1 MSRKDNSVVPALRK
15 VLAETFALYF
25 NTHSAHWNV
34 VGPNFTSLHTLF
46 EGQYN
51 ELHASVDDIAERI
64 RALDALAPATLL
76 DLLDP
81 SGVKDGVGKSED
93 AMLKGLM
100 AGHEALIRTL
110 NEGVE
115 VAQEAADEGTA
126 DLFIGRLRAHQKHLW
141 MLKAQQA

>member
-34 VGPNFTSLHTLF
+34 VGSNFASLHALF
-46 EGQYN
+46 DTQYN
-51 ELHASVDDIAERI
+51 ELHASIDDIAERI
-64 RALDALAPATLL
+64 RALDALAPTSLK

-81 SGVKDGVGKSED
+81 SDLKDGVGKTED
-93 AMLKGLM
+93 SMLKGLI
-100 AGHEALIRTL
+100 AGHEALIKTL
-110 NEGVE
+110 HEAIE
-115 VAQEAADEGTA
+115 VADEADDEGTE
-126 DLFIGRLRAHQKHLW
+126 DLFIGRLRAHQKMVW

>member
-34 VGPNFTSLHTLF
+34 VGPNFASLHTLF

-51 ELHASVDDIAERI
+51 ELHASIDDIAERI
-64 RALDALAPATLL
+64 RALDALAPATLA
-76 DLLDP
+76 DLVEP
-81 SGVKDGVGKSED
+81 SGLKDGVGKSED
-93 AMLKGLM
+93 AMLKGLIT
-100 AGHEALIRTL
+100 GHEALIKTL
-110 NEGVE
+110 H
-115 VAQEAADEGTA
+115 EAIEIADEA
-126 DLFIGRLRAHQKHLW
+126 DDEGSEDMFIGRLRAHQKMLW